1 MNVLICASEGAPF
14 AKTGGLA
21 DVIGALPK
29 ALKEN
34 GCDAR
39 VIMPFY
45 KKMKDKNTA
54 YYLGYAYVRIGQ
66 KMEYV
71 GIFHEEANGVDY
83 YFIDNDR
90 YFYREALYGYTD
102 DGERFAF
109 FDFAVL
115 EAMKIIGFMPDI
127 IHCNDWQT
135 GLIPYII
142 KCNYWQYP
150 EYNRIKTVYSIHNI
164 QYQGIFP
171 LEMMSIL
178 YMPYSNSLEFEGCIN
193 FMKTAII
200 ESDSITTVSPTYR
213 DEVLTDYYGYK
224 LNTILGMRYFNFMGI
239 INGIDTDKYNPETDK
254 DIYKNYNVTNFKKN
268 KKINKQSLLS
278 DFGLDPNEDVPLFG
292 LVSRLVDQKGIDLLM
307 PIIDNI
313 IYHSNAKFILMGSGN
328 EIYENFFRSLEG
340 RYPDRFKCYIGYNDS
355 VAQKI
360 YAGTDIFLMPSKFEP
375 CGLGQ
380 MIAMRYGT
388 LPLVRET
395 GGLKDTVIPY
405 NQFTG
410 EGTGFTFTNFNS
422 YDLKEVMYLA
432 IYLYNN
438 NRDAFNHMIEQAMSK
453 DYSWKSSA
461 AIYLELFNN
470 LVNS

>member
-90 YFYREALYGYTD
+90 YFYREALSGYTD

-313 IYHSNAKFILMGSGN
+313 IYHSTAKFILMGSGN

-340 RYPDRFKCYIGYNDS
+340 RYPDKFKCYIGYNDS